1 MARPLAKDHD
11 EKRGAILKTA
21 ARFFSETGFDRASM
35 NQLAVE
41 CGISKAL
48 IYHYYQNK
56 ESLLFDILKRHLSKL
71 RDAVRAAENDALPPE
86 ENFRNLVH
94 AILENYRGADSE
106 HRLQLE
112 AMRLLQGSQQRELAA
127 IQRDVV
133 ACMEQA
139 IGRIDE
145 PAFSA
150 NERLKRP
157 TTMALFGMLN
167 WFYLWHR
174 PGKGISRKEFAELA
188 AQLLVG
194 GVRSL

>member
-11 EKRGAILKTA
+11 DKRSAILKTA
-21 ARFFSETGFDRASM
+21 ARFFSESGFDRASM

-56 ESLLFDILKRHLSKL
+56 EALLFDILKRHLGML
-71 RDAVRAAENDALPPE
+71 RDAVRIADNHALPPE

-94 AILENYRGADSE
+94 TILENYRGADSE

-112 AMRLLQGSQQRELAA
+112 AMRLLKKPQQRELAA

-133 ACMEQA
+133 ACLEQA
-139 IGRIDE
+139 IGRLDE
-145 PAFSA
+145 AAFSD
-150 NERLKRP
+150 NEHLQRP

-188 AQLLVG
+188 AQLLIG